1 MFIARFFRQTTK
13 SASQNKSVQNGV
25 FREWFFCVN
34 MSRWSWHLMWIEE
47 DKLEIIF
54 LESKQT
60 SFDEL
65 IALQRPIGAIK
76 LVSLRF
82 FLFDTYLLERC
93 EMNSK
98 TCVLFCKNIMP
109 TIRIFMFKISLINLS
124 AHLQMTWWHIT
135 KYTNQKEKK
144 QTEKKNEIHFKWN
157 AIFEFQWQTNYDL
170 YKKKMKKRHSN
181 GLSQKTVTKCRKEAI
196 RKKRIAW
203 AFVLSMLILKRKWVG
218 VSACDGQ
225 CWCNPSRS
233 NQTFSKWQP
242 CQYANES
249 IGIRHTAA
257 FQVCMDN
264 KF

>member
-135 KYTNQKEKK
+135 KYTNQKE
-144 QTEKKNEIHFKWN
+144 QQIEKKRNTFQMKCYFWIPMADKLWSVQEEDEKK
-157 AIFEFQWQTNYDL
+157 AFQWIKSKDCDKMQERSN
-170 YKKKMKKRHSN
+170 KKKKNCLGFCFEHVNFETEVSWCKCLWRTMLMQSIPFKSNILEMATMPICQWIYRHSTY
-181 GLSQKTVTKCRKEAI
+181 SSIPSVY
-196 RKKRIAW
+196 
-203 AFVLSMLILKRKWVG
+203 
-218 VSACDGQ
+218 GQ
-225 CWCNPSRS
+225 
-233 NQTFSKWQP
+233 
-242 CQYANES
+242 
-249 IGIRHTAA
+249 
-257 FQVCMDN
+257 
-264 KF
+264 

>member
-1 MFIARFFRQTTK
+1 M
-13 SASQNKSVQNGV
+13 QNEV
-25 FREWFFCVN
+25 FRKWFFCVV
-34 MSRWSWHLMWIEE
+34 SRWSWHLMWIEE

-65 IALQRPIGAIK
+65 IALQRPIGARK

-135 KYTNQKEKK
+135 IRTKKNK
-144 QTEKKNEIHFKWN
+144 QTEEKKRNTFQMKCYFWIPMADKLWSVVQEEDEKK
-157 AIFEFQWQTNYDL
+157 AFQWIKSKDFDKMQERSN
-170 YKKKMKKRHSN
+170 KKKKELL
-181 GLSQKTVTKCRKEAI
+181 GLLF
-196 RKKRIAW
+196 W
-203 AFVLSMLILKRKWVG
+203 A
-218 VSACDGQ
+218 C
-225 CWCNPSRS
+225 
-233 NQTFSKWQP
+233 
-242 CQYANES
+242 
-249 IGIRHTAA
+249 
-257 FQVCMDN
+257 
-264 KF
+264 